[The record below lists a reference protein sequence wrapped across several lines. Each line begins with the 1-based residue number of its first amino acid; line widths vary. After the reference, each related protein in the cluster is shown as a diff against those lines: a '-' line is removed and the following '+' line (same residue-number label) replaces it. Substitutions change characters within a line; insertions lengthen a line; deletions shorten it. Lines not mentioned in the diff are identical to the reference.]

1 MFNAVRL
8 TKNADIDKYEYS
20 GYGIGFGRRVSFSY
34 PGVGFGISLINF
46 GVDMS
51 SFIHVDNKER
61 TF

>member
-1 MFNAVRL
+1 MELDLIEESV
-8 TKNADIDKYEYS
+8 
-20 GYGIGFGRRVSFSY
+20 FSY